1 MYLTDDER
9 NALLRVGGTADR
21 RGYFDKNK
29 VFTEHNVLTLRNLQD
44 KGLISREHEQYFLTP
59 AGIEALHNARQS
71 AQNRVEKDSENRKSN
86 KVSLAHVI
94 IGALLTAF
102 FGWLFSLFAGGVG

>member
-29 VFTEHNVLTLRNLQD
+29 VFTEHNVLTLRSLQD

-59 AGIEALHNARQS
+59 AGREVLQQIQQA
-71 AQNRVEKDSENRKSN
+71 EKCKSDRAEEIRRE
-86 KVSLAHVI
+86 KQHKWVREIVLLLL
-94 IGALLTAF
+94 GALITVIVTLITK
-102 FGWLFSLFAGGVG
+102 